1 MTLMNSSVDDEVQIA
16 SQGETMK
23 SFAAVQAMQKET
35 NINILKG
42 AALSKLLSKL
52 IVIAFKAQT
61 II

>member
-16 SQGETMK
+16 SQGEMVR

-35 NINILKG
+35 NINILKD

-52 IVIAFKAQT
+52 IVVAFKAQT
-61 II
+61 MT

>member
-16 SQGETMK
+16 SQGETMR

-35 NINILKG
+35 NINILKD

-52 IVIAFKAQT
+52 IVVAFKAQT
-61 II
+61 MT

>member
-16 SQGETMK
+16 SQGETMR

-52 IVIAFKAQT
+52 
-61 II
+61 

>member
-16 SQGETMK
+16 SKGETMR

-35 NINILKG
+35 NINILKD

-52 IVIAFKAQT
+52 IVVAFKAQT
-61 II
+61 M